1 MIRVYQK
8 RLIIIAMQHALILAG
23 GSGTRLWPY
32 STAGKPKQLVPLFGG
47 KSLLALAFERA
58 LAVVPLEN
66 IWLVAN
72 PALIAA
78 ARQVLPELHPERC
91 VAEPSGRN
99 TLPAVALGVEA
110 IHRADPEAAVAVLTS
125 DHLIEPVADFAAV
138 MARGFE
144 RVAREPQTL
153 VTFGVRPTFAN
164 TGYGYLRLDGAA
176 GADGA
181 RAVAEFREKPPQVQA
196 DAFFAAGPET
206 YLWNSGMF
214 VWKASSFLA
223 AAKRHAPDLSAAG
236 WDERPKVSVDVGVME
251 PVSREAASP
260 WRILALPL
268 DLHWLDVGTWPSYAE
283 ALAKGPDGNAV
294 GAAKAV
300 IRDSRGCLVAS
311 TDPNHLVAVLG
322 CENLVVVH
330 TPQATLVCPAARAQ
344 EVRDLQAQIARE
356 APELG

>member
-1 MIRVYQK
+1 
-8 RLIIIAMQHALILAG
+8 MQHALILAG

-32 STAGKPKQLVPLFGG
+32 STAAQPKQLVPLFGG

-58 LAVVPLEN
+58 RAVVPAEN

-72 PALIAA
+72 PALIEA
-78 ARQVLPELHPERC
+78 ARRVLPELRPDRC
-91 VAEPSGRN
+91 VAEPSARN
-99 TLPAVALGVEA
+99 TLPAVALGVAA
-110 IHRADPEAAVAVLTS
+110 IAKADPAAVVAVLTS
-125 DHLIEPVADFAAV
+125 DHLIEPVAEFAAV

-164 TGYGYLRLDGAA
+164 TGYGYLRLAGAA

-181 RAVAEFREKPPQVQA
+181 RAVAEFKEKPPQAQA
-196 DAFFAAGPET
+196 DAFLAAGPAN

-214 VWKASSFLA
+214 VWQSSSFLA
-223 AAKRHAPDLSAAG
+223 AVERHAPGLPSAL
-236 WDERPKVSVDVGVME
+236 WEDRPKVSVDVGVME
-251 PVSREAASP
+251 PVSRDPASP
-260 WRILALPL
+260 WRIQALPL

-311 TDPNHLVAVLG
+311 TDPDHLVAVLG

-330 TPQATLVCPAARAQ
+330 TPQATLVCPAGRAQ
-344 EVRDLQAQIARE
+344 EVRDLQAQVARE